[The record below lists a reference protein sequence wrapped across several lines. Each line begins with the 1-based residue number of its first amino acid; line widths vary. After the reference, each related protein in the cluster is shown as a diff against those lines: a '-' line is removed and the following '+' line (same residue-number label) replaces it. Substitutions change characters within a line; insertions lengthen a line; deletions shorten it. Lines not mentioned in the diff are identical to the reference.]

1 MNVLLEL
8 DAEQQSAVEAPHDTL
23 VLLTGSA
30 GSGKTTALIRRA
42 AARMARD
49 PAIAPA
55 RFIVTTPLPRPS
67 SLRALL
73 RTAVEPR
80 LRDEVDTVPW
90 LGGDLASVAYAI
102 LTEHALAAALPPN
115 LTLIDDKEAE
125 IAFERAG
132 ASLFALEWTE
142 FVSAEIDPELAGMRA
157 PERFAAAAL
166 RLFRKLR
173 AALIG
178 PDEFLERALRGAVRF
193 YATPPNFADPALLG
207 ATREDYRDSLAVDR
221 DELERQ
227 RLREVDLAKVLAR
240 LYQSY
245 LDELVKTG
253 SLTATDAI
261 AEAARLLAER
271 PEIARRY
278 RAEFVAAFV
287 DDAQDLTLGSLR
299 FLQALF
305 GKELARVT
313 LAGDRNQATQTLA
326 GARPERV
333 FGLAARSI
341 ELHGSYRMS
350 PPVAAAA
357 RSALAGPQPGPSS
370 GAVRLFRGRTLAEE
384 AAFIADE
391 IAHLVGAGTAP
402 GEIALVLRS
411 FVWMRPYR
419 DALVDAGLPITMS
432 GSIDLYDEPDVE
444 DALSLL
450 WSACDPF
457 RHDWLLRALAT
468 PTVRLNDFGLYLLC
482 GEPSNPQ
489 TALFELP
496 DEADSVRSRWDRR
509 RNLRLAL
516 NVVRGDRDAD
526 LDERTRA
533 AVVAFRERRRRW
545 ERSLVELQPQDAAAA
560 IIAEGGL
567 RAELPGETAARTAL
581 RHDLLDALLRRIEAY
596 TKRKRASLHDFL
608 TYAERTSLAD
618 RAPFETIGGD
628 GVTIASVDALKG
640 REFAHVFVCNLRA
653 GAFPAY
659 YSPDAFLFSPTFG
672 IVPKDNVGDAT
683 TTRTAKFTWYSHYAK
698 LKDLY
703 ADEDRRAFH
712 CAISRARETVTLT
725 ASGRPTRGIA
735 APELLAELQNARLPY
750 VVDLSGEWRP
760 RRTRATFPLVRRA
773 APPPRVQGPPP
784 GTIVRVEEL
793 LEAQRCPACARRR
806 HAMQLA
812 LEASPSCGEVFA
824 GGIVLGIDVRAKL
837 AAAGIRSPG
846 EVEDLLAA
854 FRNGEPSPDCPRCLE
869 PPSETVG

>member
-42 AARMARD
+42 AARMAHD

-90 LGGDLASVAYAI
+90 LGGDLASVAYMI

-115 LTLIDDKEAE
+115 PTLIDDEEAE

-178 PDEFLERALRGAVRF
+178 PDEFLERALRGAGRF
-193 YATPPNFADPALLG
+193 YATPPH
-207 ATREDYRDSLAVDR
+207 LA
-221 DELERQ
+221 
-227 RLREVDLAKVLAR
+227 
-240 LYQSY
+240 
-245 LDELVKTG
+245 ELVKTG

-608 TYAERTSLAD
+608 TYAERTSLA
-618 RAPFETIGGD
+618 
-628 GVTIASVDALKG
+628 
-640 REFAHVFVCNLRA
+640 
-653 GAFPAY
+653 
-659 YSPDAFLFSPTFG
+659 
-672 IVPKDNVGDAT
+672 
-683 TTRTAKFTWYSHYAK
+683 
-698 LKDLY
+698 
-703 ADEDRRAFH
+703 
-712 CAISRARETVTLT
+712 
-725 ASGRPTRGIA
+725 
-735 APELLAELQNARLPY
+735 
-750 VVDLSGEWRP
+750 
-760 RRTRATFPLVRRA
+760 
-773 APPPRVQGPPP
+773 
-784 GTIVRVEEL
+784 
-793 LEAQRCPACARRR
+793 
-806 HAMQLA
+806 
-812 LEASPSCGEVFA
+812 
-824 GGIVLGIDVRAKL
+824 
-837 AAAGIRSPG
+837 
-846 EVEDLLAA
+846 
-854 FRNGEPSPDCPRCLE
+854 
-869 PPSETVG
+869 